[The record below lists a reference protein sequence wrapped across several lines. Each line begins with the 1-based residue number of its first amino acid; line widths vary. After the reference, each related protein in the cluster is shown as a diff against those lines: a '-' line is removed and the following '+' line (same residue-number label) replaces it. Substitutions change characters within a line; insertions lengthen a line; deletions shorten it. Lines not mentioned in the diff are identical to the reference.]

1 MFFDRSAKIIGAGLL
16 ALSLSGPALANE
28 GTNLADGK
36 GDGGGVVADRHLAS
50 QLYSYGVEAQDPLAV
65 IMALRIA
72 VNRAGEP
79 VELVSDTEPA
89 TRTGGEAASDAS
101 GDDALPTEEAMVAMA
116 RNLAADNDAYQ
127 NLIDEILSNKT
138 RGAVGGPQYAKGQ
151 VRPGLDEYYWVTFRG
166 NELAEVGLDGG
177 GDNDLDLYIYDQNG
191 NLVCESAVQGD
202 VEYCSW
208 YPRWTGPFKIL
219 VSNYANRVN
228 TYYLL
233 TN

>member
-1 MFFDRSAKIIGAGLL
+1 MLFDRSVKILGAGLL

-28 GTNLADGK
+28 GTNVAEAK
-36 GDGGGVVADRHLAS
+36 GGGGGVVADRHLAS
-50 QLYSYGVEAQDPLAV
+50 QLYGYGVEAQDPLAV

-89 TRTGGEAASDAS
+89 SRAAAEASADTGD
-101 GDDALPTEEAMVAMA
+101 DDALPTEEAMVEMA
-116 RNLAADNDAYQ
+116 RNLAADNDLYQ
-127 NLIDEILSNKT
+127 TMIDDILSSKS

-166 NELAEVGLDGG
+166 NELAEVGIDGG
-177 GDNDLDLYIYDQNG
+177 GDNDLDLFIYDQNG

-228 TYYLL
+228 TYYLI